1 MNHLHDHGVTPD
13 GVTESEPAVTD
24 IEQAVDVVVIG
35 LGPAGEEVA
44 SRLADAGLTV
54 LGIERDLVGGE
65 CPYWGCIPSK
75 MMVRGAETLAEARLV
90 NQLAGAAQV
99 QPDYAPVAHRIRAEA
114 TDNWDDTVAVRRFE
128 KRGGRFIRGQAT
140 LVGLR
145 RVRVGETVFT
155 ASMGVVLA
163 TGSAPVRPPIPG
175 LAEAGYWTNREAL
188 EATEPPRSLIVLG
201 GGAIGL
207 ELSQAFSRFGSAVT
221 VVEGADRLVPVE
233 EPEASAV
240 IAAVLKA
247 EGLTL
252 HTGQRAVAVSRSG
265 GRTTVELDNGDT
277 VEGDQL
283 LVAVGRRPNLRGT
296 GLASVGLDESAHAVT
311 VDDRMRAADGLWAI
325 GDVTGVGAYTH
336 LAVYQARIAADD
348 ILGVPGYAADYIA
361 LPRVTFTDPE
371 IGSVGRSEA
380 DARAAGLDVRT
391 GCAPV
396 STSSRGFIHGPGND
410 GLIKLVCD
418 ADRGVLVGATSVGP
432 RGGEVLSML
441 TLAVH
446 ARLPVTTLRQ
456 MIYAYPT
463 FHRGVL
469 DALADLPV

>member
-1 MNHLHDHGVTPD
+1 
-13 GVTESEPAVTD
+13 VTD

-35 LGPAGEEVA
+35 LGPGGEEVA

-54 LGIERDLVGGE
+54 LGVERDLVGGE

-75 MMVRGAETLAEARLV
+75 MMVRGAETLAEARRV
-90 NQLAGAAQV
+90 DQLAGAAQV

-175 LAEAGYWTNREAL
+175 LAEAGYWTNREAI
-188 EATEPPRSLIVLG
+188 EATEPPGSLIVLG

-221 VVEGADRLVPVE
+221 VVEGADWLVPVE

-325 GDVTGVGAYTH
+325 GDVTGVGAFTH

-348 ILGVPGYAADYIA
+348 ILGVPGYAADYTA

-371 IGSVGRSEA
+371 IGSVGLSEA
-380 DARAAGLDVRT
+380 GARAAGLDVRT

-463 FHRGVL
+463 FHRGML